1 MTLHTVTG
9 PDDPDDRPENPPG
22 SSPLSC
28 AIHEIGT
35 LLSESPL
42 AREQF
47 QEARHDQTEADR
59 FEAEAKQLGQ
69 RSTDAEARAAA
80 ERRKANPHERINRT
94 FGTGLAVVLALLD
107 ALPAYWSAEA
117 FGLSQ
122 ASTRILTV
130 LLCAA
135 LGGAMWL
142 LDLFSRQYHRSA
154 LRILECAL
162 GVGFIGMFV
171 LRLDYLQVTGGQ
183 GVVSSAIEAAAL
195 TAVSAALVVVGFVVL
210 SHRTPKALANAE
222 RIARET
228 ADSGAVRAAAAAR
241 TKAARS
247 RAALEDTVVTWIV
260 SHEPAGISHEQF
272 LRAAGQALDILLS
285 R

>member
-9 PDDPDDRPENPPG
+9 PEEPADRQENPPG
-22 SSPLSC
+22 PSPMSY
-28 AIHEIGT
+28 AIHEIGS
-35 LLSESPL
+35 LLPESPL
-42 AREQF
+42 AHEQF
-47 QEARHDQTEADR
+47 QEARHDQAEADR
-59 FEAEAKQLGQ
+59 LEAEAEKLGQ

-80 ERRKANPHERINRT
+80 ERRKANPHERVNRW

-122 ASTRILTV
+122 ASTLVLTV

-142 LDLFSRQYHRSA
+142 LDLFSRQHRRSA
-154 LRILECAL
+154 LRILVGAL

-183 GVVSSAIEAAAL
+183 DVLSSAVEAAAL

-210 SHRTPKALANAE
+210 SHRVPKAVANAE

-228 ADSGAVRAAAAAR
+228 ANSDAVRAAADAR

-247 RAALEDTVVTWIV
+247 RAALEDTVVTWVV
-260 SHEPAGISHEQF
+260 SHPPADISHEQF
-272 LRAAGQALDILLS
+272 LKAAGQAIDVLLS

>member
-9 PDDPDDRPENPPG
+9 PDDPGDRPADQPG
-22 SSPLSC
+22 QSPLSY
-28 AIHEIGT
+28 AIHAIGT

-42 AREQF
+42 AHEQF
-47 QEARHDQTEADR
+47 QEARYDQAEADR
-59 FEAEAKQLGQ
+59 LDAEAGHMSQ
-69 RSTDAEARAAA
+69 RVTDAEARAAA
-80 ERRKANPHERINRT
+80 ERRKAEPRERMNRRL
-94 FGTGLAVVLALLD
+94 GTSIGITLAVLD

-122 ASTRILTV
+122 VSTLILTV

-142 LDLFSRQYHRSA
+142 LDLFSRQHRLAA
-154 LRILECAL
+154 LRILEGTLAA
-162 GVGFIGMFV
+162 GFVGLFV
-171 LRLDYLQVTGGQ
+171 LRLDYLQVTGG
-183 GVVSSAIEAAAL
+183 GDFLSSAIEALAL
-195 TAVSAALVVVGFVVL
+195 TAVSAALVAVGFVVL
-210 SHRTPKALANAE
+210 SHRVPKAVADAE

-228 ADSGAVRAAAAAR
+228 ASSDVAEAAAAAR

-247 RAALEDTVVTWIV
+247 RAALEDTVVTWAIRHQPEGV
-260 SHEPAGISHEQF
+260 SHEQF
-272 LRAAGQALDILLS
+272 LRAAGQAIEILLT

>member
-1 MTLHTVTG
+1 M
-9 PDDPDDRPENPPG
+9 
-22 SSPLSC
+22 
-28 AIHEIGT
+28 
-35 LLSESPL
+35 
-42 AREQF
+42 
-47 QEARHDQTEADR
+47 
-59 FEAEAKQLGQ
+59 
-69 RSTDAEARAAA
+69 
-80 ERRKANPHERINRT
+80 
-94 FGTGLAVVLALLD
+94 LALLD

-122 ASTRILTV
+122 ASTLILTV

-142 LDLFSRQYHRSA
+142 LDLFSRQHRRSA
-154 LRILECAL
+154 LRILEGAL
-162 GVGFIGMFV
+162 GAGFIGMFV

-183 GVVSSAIEAAAL
+183 DVLSSAIEAAAL

-210 SHRTPKALANAE
+210 SHRTPKAVANAE

-228 ADSGAVRAAAAAR
+228 ANSGAVRAAAAAR

-247 RAALEDTVVTWIV
+247 RAALEDTVVTWVV
-260 SHEPAGISHEQF
+260 SHQPAGISHEQF
-272 LRAAGQALDILLS
+272 LEAAGQAIDILLS